1 MKHMKHLFIA
11 LAAGFA
17 ATFAAAQ
24 IPMPAWE
31 LSEAVERQSGV
42 MNYTNEKFDFRRLPM
57 HRSISEFLH
66 PGDTVQYRTFLFD
79 VTVCD
84 AWGPVSQLRF
94 QSDPQVVRK
103 EADTVTF
110 VAADNA
116 WLQVVA
122 LAHLPLDASDELV
135 RHAVDS
141 LKDIRTITD
150 GMDILPAKQCGMS
163 YALQYLFGRAG
174 IDAEPLL
181 SWQTYLSSDKA
192 AELLGYC
199 CEPVRKM
206 RIGGDIERFAR
217 KAEFSDEYIYL
228 LEGNGERKM
237 PVAFFCSDGKFWAKI
252 GPCQYLSFDSVI
264 SVWRHDKK
272 TTHVGVYRLKGKFR

>member
-84 AWGPVSQLRF
+84 AGGPVSQLRF

-264 SVWRHDKK
+264 SVWRHD
-272 TTHVGVYRLKGKFR
+272 

>member
-84 AWGPVSQLRF
+84 AGGPVSQLRF

-192 AELLGYC
+192 AELFGYC

-206 RIGGDIERFAR
+206 RIGG
-217 KAEFSDEYIYL
+217 
-228 LEGNGERKM
+228 
-237 PVAFFCSDGKFWAKI
+237 FCPQG
-252 GPCQYLSFDSVI
+252 
-264 SVWRHDKK
+264 
-272 TTHVGVYRLKGKFR
+272 